1 MTHLSSILAAGL
13 FLGGA
18 CLATGTAWGGEF
30 TVRAEAV
37 TEMKAVFG
45 QVASRVIVPAR
56 ARISGTITEI
66 GVTEGAEVR
75 LGDVVATVVDAKI
88 ALQLQA
94 ADAKIAALTSQ
105 LENARV
111 ELRRAQDLL
120 VKGVTAQSRV
130 DAAKLE
136 FDVVTN
142 QLAAA
147 AADKAVIAQSAKEG
161 DVLAPA
167 SGRVLTVPMTAG
179 SVVMAGEPVARIAS
193 GRYYLRLSLP
203 ERHAAEIVEGGRV
216 EISGRG
222 VGGGNGFDQG
232 RAGRI
237 AKVYPEIEN
246 GRVIADVEIEGVGDY
261 FVNERTLVSIPVAH
275 RTVLGVPPHAVR
287 TVHGLDYVSIRTDGA
302 PLDVAVVLG
311 ERFEAD
317 GQPMVEVLSGLA
329 EGDRVLL
336 P

>member
-1 MTHLSSILAAGL
+1 
-13 FLGGA
+13 
-18 CLATGTAWGGEF
+18 
-30 TVRAEAV
+30 V
-37 TEMKAVFG
+37 TERRAVFG

-75 LGDVVATVVDAKI
+75 LGDVVATVVDVKI

-179 SVVMAGEPVARIAS
+179 SVVMAGGPVARIAS

-203 ERHAAEIVEGGRV
+203 ERPAAEIGGGGRV
-216 EISGRG
+216 EIGGGRGGGGGGARPRRARAAAQGSPGKARPAASSPLSRSRASATFSTTSARWSRSPSPAAPSSACRRMPCARSTASTTSPSGRTARRSTSPSCSA
-222 VGGGNGFDQG
+222 NGS
-232 RAGRI
+232 R
-237 AKVYPEIEN
+237 
-246 GRVIADVEIEGVGDY
+246 
-261 FVNERTLVSIPVAH
+261 RTANPWSKC
-275 RTVLGVPPHAVR
+275 
-287 TVHGLDYVSIRTDGA
+287 
-302 PLDVAVVLG
+302 
-311 ERFEAD
+311 
-317 GQPMVEVLSGLA
+317 
-329 EGDRVLL
+329 
-336 P
+336 

>member
-75 LGDVVATVVDAKI
+75 LGDVVATVVDVKI

-179 SVVMAGEPVARIAS
+179 RSPASRPADTICGCPCQNATPPRSSKAAGSRSAGAASVAGTASTRGAPAASPRSTRKSRTAASSPMSRSRASATISSTSARWSRSPSPAAPSSACRRMPCARSTASTTSPS
-193 GRYYLRLSLP
+193 GRTARRSTSP
-203 ERHAAEIVEGGRV
+203 SCSA
-216 EISGRG
+216 
-222 VGGGNGFDQG
+222 NGS
-232 RAGRI
+232 R
-237 AKVYPEIEN
+237 
-246 GRVIADVEIEGVGDY
+246 
-261 FVNERTLVSIPVAH
+261 RTANPWSKC
-275 RTVLGVPPHAVR
+275 
-287 TVHGLDYVSIRTDGA
+287 
-302 PLDVAVVLG
+302 
-311 ERFEAD
+311 
-317 GQPMVEVLSGLA
+317 
-329 EGDRVLL
+329 
-336 P
+336 